1 MEPKVH
7 LVFKKQ
13 FLKIA
18 TLFKYSSTVPALR
31 KNGEVRQIFKQTLTN
46 ISRGLQINVIAKY
59 AHQCH
64 TKNESTLVL
73 TFPSS
78 MFLLKLFPTT

>member
-18 TLFKYSSTVPALR
+18 TLFKYSSTVHALR
-31 KNGEVRQIFKQTLTN
+31 KKWRSKADI
-46 ISRGLQINVIAKY
+46 
-59 AHQCH
+59 
-64 TKNESTLVL
+64 
-73 TFPSS
+73 
-78 MFLLKLFPTT
+78 

>member
-18 TLFKYSSTVPALR
+18 TLFKYSSTVHALR

-64 TKNESTLVL
+64 TKNESRLVL